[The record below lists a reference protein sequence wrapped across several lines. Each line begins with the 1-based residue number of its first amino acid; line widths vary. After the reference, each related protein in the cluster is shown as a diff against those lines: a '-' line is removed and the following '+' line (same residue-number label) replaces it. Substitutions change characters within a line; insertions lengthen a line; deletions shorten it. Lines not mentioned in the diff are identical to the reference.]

1 MKIETYTV
9 QQVISN
15 MSDSELSN
23 VLKYMKKIADKQGV
37 AVVMEDDA
45 LITAYNLNSYNRKLS
60 KFH

>member
-45 LITAYNLNSYNRKLS
+45 LITTYNLNSYNRKLS